1 MAYRM
6 EKCVLLILANIM
18 PRPMILL
25 FRCDASRRGD
35 VQIVSLAVHGMHSD
49 VKIGF
54 DKNSGAYSH
63 VGTSYVLHVFVKVG
77 II

>member
-18 PRPMILL
+18 PCPMILL

-35 VQIVSLAVHGMHSD
+35 VQIVSLAVHGMHSE

-63 VGTSYVLHVFVKVG
+63 VGTDYVLYVY
-77 II
+77 